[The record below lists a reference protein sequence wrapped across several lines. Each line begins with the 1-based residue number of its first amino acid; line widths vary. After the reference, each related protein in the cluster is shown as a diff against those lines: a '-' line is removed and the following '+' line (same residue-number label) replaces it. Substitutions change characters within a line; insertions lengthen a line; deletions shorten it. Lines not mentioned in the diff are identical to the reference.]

1 MSVRVRERNVEEFL
15 VKKLSKL
22 NVHCYKVLPDNRV
35 GMPDRIVTLPNGR
48 CVWVELKTDN
58 GKLSVVQQ
66 LRHKE
71 LRDAGQEVAV
81 VWSKEEAEKFADMVG
96 NILISEQ

>member
-1 MSVRVRERNVEEFL
+1 M
-15 VKKLSKL
+15 
-22 NVHCYKVLPDNRV
+22 NVHCYKVLPDNRI
-35 GMPDRIVTLPNGR
+35 GMPDRLIVLPGGR
-48 CVWVELKTDN
+48 CIWVELKTDN

-81 VWSKEEAEKFADMVG
+81 VWSKEEADRLAESVG
-96 NILISEQ
+96 NTLSAEK